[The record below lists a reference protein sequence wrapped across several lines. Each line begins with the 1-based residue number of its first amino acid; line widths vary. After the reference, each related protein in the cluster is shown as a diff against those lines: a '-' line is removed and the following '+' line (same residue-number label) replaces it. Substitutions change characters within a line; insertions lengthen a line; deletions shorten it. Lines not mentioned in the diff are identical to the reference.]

1 MANITVYQAKS
12 YIGKNGA
19 APLYVS
25 LYIERSKITIPT
37 KISVIVENFD
47 SASGK
52 IKSAEKGF
60 RDKNMMIEKIQARI
74 NDIQV
79 KYRLQNKKLTKEV
92 FWKMYNRPDDFE
104 TFFSF
109 VRHYW
114 KKHPNEIEFT
124 TYRTHEDVIN
134 KLERYKTDL
143 IFDDFNESFI
153 NEYKHYLMKKL
164 GNQESTATKNIAVIK
179 KYVRKAMQMGYMDT
193 NPFENIRIKRNLKGK
208 FSFLTESELNILIEK
223 YQSKT
228 LTETY
233 QNSLQFFL
241 FLCFSSLHIT
251 DAKNLRIEQ
260 IGRKSFT
267 YYRYKNRNSKPEPI
281 VVPLSSPAKHI
292 LKKVIG
298 KRTEGKIFT
307 NLIADQKINTY
318 VKKIVKDLEIEKD
331 VSSKSGRHTFA
342 TYYLSKTKDLASLKE
357 IMGHSDFRETLIY
370 AHILDESK
378 QQGIKSF
385 DTFNI

>member
-1 MANITVYQAKS
+1 MSVINIFQKTS
-12 YIGKNGA
+12 YLSRNGK
-19 APLYVS
+19 APIYVRF
-25 LYIERSKITIPT
+25 YIEREKIVIPT
-37 KISVIVENFD
+37 KISVVLENFD

-52 IKSAEKGF
+52 IKSGEKGC

-79 KYRLQNKKLTKEV
+79 KYRLQNKKLTKEA
-92 FWKMYNRPDDFE
+92 FWKMYNRPDDFD

-179 KYVRKAMQMGYMDT
+179 KYVRKAMQLGYMDT

-228 LTETY
+228 LSDTY
-233 QNSLQFFL
+233 QKALQFFL

-251 DAKNLRIEQ
+251 DAKKLKIEQ
-260 IGRKSFT
+260 IGRNSFT
-267 YYRYKNRNSKPEPI
+267 YYRFKNRNSKPEPI
-281 VVPLSSPAKHI
+281 VVPLATPAKHI

-298 KRTEGKIFT
+298 KRKEGVIFT
-307 NLIADQKINTY
+307 DLIADQKINTY
-318 VKKIVKDLEIEKD
+318 VKKIVKDLNIEKD

-342 TYYLSKTKDLASLKE
+342 TFYLSKTKDIASLKE

-370 AHILDESK
+370 AHVLDESK
-378 QQGIKSF
+378 QEAIKKF
-385 DTFNI
+385 DAFSL

>member
-1 MANITVYQAKS
+1 MSIINVFQKTGYVAKS
-12 YIGKNGA
+12 GKAPIYIRFY
-19 APLYVS
+19 L
-25 LYIERSKITIPT
+25 ERDKIVIPT
-37 KISVIVENFD
+37 KVSVAIENFD

-52 IKSAEKGF
+52 IKSLQKGF
-60 RDKNMMIEKIQARI
+60 KDKNILIEKIQARI

-79 KYRLQNKKLTKEV
+79 KYRLQNKKLTKEA
-92 FWKMYNRPDDFE
+92 FWKMYNSPDDFE
-104 TFFSF
+104 TFFAF

-114 KKHPNEIEFT
+114 IKHPNEIEFT

-153 NEYKHYLMKKL
+153 KEYKQHLMKKL

-179 KYVRKAMQMGYMDT
+179 KYVRIAIKDGYLDT
-193 NPFENIRIKRNLKGK
+193 DPFQNIRIKRNIKGK

-228 LTETY
+228 LTESY
-233 QNSLQFFL
+233 QKTLQFFL

-251 DAKNLRIEQ
+251 DAKKLKIEQ
-260 IGRKSFT
+260 IGRNSFT
-267 YYRYKNRNSKPEPI
+267 YYRYKNRNTKPEPI
-281 VVPLSSPAKHI
+281 VVPLSTPAKQI
-292 LKKVIG
+292 LKEVAG
-298 KRTEGKIFT
+298 KRKEGVIFT
-307 NLIADQKINTY
+307 DLITDQKINKY

-342 TYYLSKTKDLASLKE
+342 TFYLSKTKDIVSLKE
-357 IMGHSDFRETLIY
+357 IMGHSDLRETLIY
-370 AHILDESK
+370 AHVLDESK
-378 QQGIKSF
+378 QVGIKSF
-385 DTFNI
+385 DNFCI

>member
-12 YIGKNGA
+12 YISKNGA

-25 LYIERSKITIPT
+25 LYIERSKISIPT
-37 KISVIVENFD
+37 KISVAIENFD
-47 SASGK
+47 PASGK
-52 IKSAEKGF
+52 VKSGEKGF
-60 RDKNMMIEKIQARI
+60 KDKNIMIEKIQARI

-79 KYRLQNKKLTKEV
+79 KYRLQNKKLTKEA
-92 FWKMYNRPDDFE
+92 FWRMYNRPDDFD
-104 TFFSF
+104 TFFAF

-114 KKHPNEIEFT
+114 KKHPNEIEFS

-134 KLERYKTDL
+134 KLERYKADL

-153 NEYKHYLMKKL
+153 NEYKHYLIKKL
-164 GNQESTATKNIAVIK
+164 KNQESTATKNIAVIK
-179 KYVRKAMQMGYMDT
+179 KYVRKAIQMGYMDT

-208 FSFLTESELNILIEK
+208 FAFLTEDELNLLIQK

-228 LTETY
+228 LSEAY
-233 QNSLQFFL
+233 QNTLEFFL

-251 DAKNLRIEQ
+251 DAKKLRIEQ
-260 IGRKSFT
+260 IGRQNFT

-281 VVPLSSPAKHI
+281 VVPLSTPAKQI

-298 KRTEGKIFT
+298 KRQEGVIFT
-307 NLIADQKINTY
+307 NLISDQKINTY
-318 VKKIVKDLEIEKD
+318 IKKIVKDLNIEKD
-331 VSSKSGRHTFA
+331 ISSKAGRHTFA
-342 TYYLSKTKDLASLKE
+342 TYYLSKTKDITSLKE

-370 AHILDESK
+370 AHVLDESK
-378 QQGIKSF
+378 QAGIRNF
-385 DTFNI
+385 DDFKL